1 MKPFWWLYILCPIIL
16 LALGFGSSYLSN
28 SGNNNSWYNSLAKA
42 PWTPPGW
49 VFSVV
54 WSILYILLGI
64 ILARIIVEKQF
75 VSQVQKIQLGLF
87 IALLVII
94 LVWPFAYFLAKSQAS
109 GISLIILV
117 VLLGLAYCILT
128 GINKQYVEMG
138 CIIPLLIWGSYATTL
153 ACYPVL
159 LK

>member
-1 MKPFWWLYILCPIIL
+1 
-16 LALGFGSSYLSN
+16 
-28 SGNNNSWYNSLAKA
+28 
-42 PWTPPGW
+42 
-49 VFSVV
+49 
-54 WSILYILLGI
+54 
-64 ILARIIVEKQF
+64 VEKQF